1 MKLHKRIRAALLAA
15 RIEYHWWFVLFYR
28 RRGEKWIDGGEPLN
42 SKRMLR
48 LNGRANFHGLRARK
62 YEKRY
67 EIFELCAVS
76 DRSCSGQVA

>member
-28 RRGEKWIDGGEPLN
+28 RRGEKWLGCGEPLN

-48 LNGRANFHGLRARK
+48 LNDKVNFHGLRAK
-62 YEKRY
+62 KQEKRY
-67 EIFELCAVS
+67 EILMFCAVS
-76 DRSCSGQVA
+76 DGFPSGHVA